1 MTALIEQHRAAL
13 TELCRQYGVR
23 RLYVF
28 GSASTDR
35 LQSSSD
41 LDFLVEMADRQ
52 PTASY
57 ADRYLDFA
65 DALERL
71 MGRRIDLITEQ
82 AMRNPY
88 FRREVEATRQLV
100 YGQPREGAAV

>member
-1 MTALIEQHRAAL
+1 M
-13 TELCRQYGVR
+13 R

-28 GSASTDR
+28 GSAVSDQMR
-35 LQSSSD
+35 PSSD
-41 LDFLVEMADRQ
+41 VDFVVDMSGRA
-52 PTASY
+52 PTGAY

-71 MGRRIDLITEQ
+71 FGRRVDLVTEQ

-88 FRREVEATRQLV
+88 FRRDVEATRQLV
-100 YGQPREGAAV
+100 YGQTGEEAAV